1 MKYSFISIGLGSI
14 LGVIVL
20 LTGCA
25 TSDLTE
31 PDYSEGKVTLELYP
45 MATSDASTRCMV
57 TMIDSQDVSGRQSW
71 RLTTK
76 YLIPT
81 GRHIYEIVC
90 EDSVGSIAIRD
101 YSFSVEFSTVAGGR
115 YGLLR
120 QQRRDEICIVV
131 QDLVSDPK
139 AESLLARYCLS

>member
-1 MKYSFISIGLGSI
+1 VKYSFVSIGLSSI
-14 LGVIVL
+14 LGIIIL

-31 PDYSEGKVTLELYP
+31 PDYSQGKATLELYP

-57 TMIDSQDVSGRQSW
+57 TMIDGQDVSGRQSW

-76 YLIPT
+76 YLIPA

-90 EDSVGSIAIRD
+90 EDSVGSIAIRG
-101 YSFSVEFSTVAGGR
+101 YSFSIEFSTVAGGR

-120 QQRRDEICIVV
+120 QQRRDGVCIVV

-139 AESLLARYCLS
+139 AVSLLATHCLS

>member
-1 MKYSFISIGLGSI
+1 VKHSFFSLALSSI
-14 LGVIVL
+14 LGVIALV
-20 LTGCA
+20 TGCA

-31 PDYSEGKVTLELYP
+31 PNYSEGKATLELYP

-57 TMIDSQDVSGRQSW
+57 TSIDGQDVSERQSW

-90 EDSVGSIAIRD
+90 EDSVGSIAIRG
-101 YSFSVEFSTVAGGR
+101 YSFSVEFGAVAGGH

-120 QQRRDEICIVV
+120 QQSRDEVCIVV
-131 QDLVSDPK
+131 QDLVSDPQ
-139 AESLLARYCLS
+139 AVSLLAEHCLN